1 VTGESEAQLGG
12 KKWGCWHSLLEI
24 KEGGQVAGQYE
35 MGLLAFVARNQRGGT
50 SGRAIRF
57 LLSLSL
63 SLSDGLV
70 LPGDV

>member
-1 VTGESEAQLGG
+1 
-12 KKWGCWHSLLEI
+12 
-24 KEGGQVAGQYE
+24 